1 MLCIV
6 FTAKLL
12 DFYKNYLVPVMN
24 ELYRAL
30 RPMSVGDILNRA
42 VALYRDNFA
51 KFIGVILPG
60 KFFIVII
67 TLVVS
72 TILTADDS
80 TLGALPNNK
89 AFQHAGNF
97 PIIILTYFIESIV
110 IAAGA
115 IIISERF
122 LDRDISIANSYRNV
136 LVQLFPLIGA
146 VVASTI
152 VISIGLF
159 LCAIPGLIFMV
170 WYSLISQVVMIE
182 GEGGLGAMKRS
193 KYLVAGYFLKVFGII
208 ILVWIAEM
216 LFLNIVSVLASTATR
231 MVTLKIVGSF
241 LSVLAFIL
249 IEPFK
254 IAAITML
261 YYDLRIRKEGF
272 DLEIMAEELAQ
283 YNVELSKQDYSDRF

>member
-1 MLCIV
+1 
-6 FTAKLL
+6 
-12 DFYKNYLVPVMN
+12 
-24 ELYRAL
+24 
-30 RPMSVGDILNRA
+30 MSVGDILNRA